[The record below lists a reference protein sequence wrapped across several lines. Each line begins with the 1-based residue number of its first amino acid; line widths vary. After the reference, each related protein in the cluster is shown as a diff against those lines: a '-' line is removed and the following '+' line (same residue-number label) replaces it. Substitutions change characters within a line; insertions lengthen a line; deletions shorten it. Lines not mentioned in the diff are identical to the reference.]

1 MKRKW
6 LNAVSTLALAFVML
20 LLPIFSTVD
29 GSKQTKDYVDY
40 TTQTRTINADESI
53 IDFESIFNEY
63 EDAKIETDGSLTTF
77 EGRQVLNLADLDELD
92 EVSKQ
97 ELEGEQLNIKYKYS
111 FDYVTDKVTLT
122 AVSIIDTED
131 GEIQEEIIDTV
142 EGTAFINEAGNI
154 DAVLNIDGEEY
165 LLSELQDAG
174 MVENCG
180 LFKKIF
186 KAIKK
191 VTKTVVGVVGAIA
204 TVAVPAVIGVVGAMT
219 GLGLVATI
227 AIGAVAGATIATATS
242 AASTAQQNNGKVDWK
257 TVGVCAGVGAVVG
270 FVVSGAAYGITKAVQ
285 AAKAAKSAKA
295 AEEAAKA
302 AESAT
307 KLPSTKIETSKLQH
321 EWKHA
326 KDFGIDGNWNK
337 TNGQKY
343 KAAIENHIKNSTEV
357 YKSTYRGNDVYVYLD
372 GKTNIGAYVDMS
384 GNYIGGWKFSADQ
397 IAFHIKNGIKII
409 LKWGNVWEVI

>member
-122 AVSIIDTED
+122 AVSIIDTEN

-270 FVVSGAAYGITKAVQ
+270 AVVSGAAYGITKAVQ

-295 AEEAAKA
+295 AEDAAKA
-302 AESAT
+302 AEEAAKAT
-307 KLPSTKIETSKLQH
+307 KADLGNKLDYAFGKAGGNAHNINRSMQNASQLSKI
-321 EWKHA
+321 
-326 KDFGIDGNWNK
+326 GIYDDAAGREILTEHFNK
-337 TNGQKY
+337 
-343 KAAIENHIKNSTEV
+343 ALADNSTQILAQNAGRV
-357 YKSTYRGNDVYVYLD
+357 KILTLL
-372 GKTNIGAYVDMS
+372 S
-384 GNYIGGWKFSADQ
+384 GPGGFMNVES
-397 IAFHIKNGIKII
+397 
-409 LKWGNVWEVI
+409 VWEGVKLITFIFIG